1 MKKSKA
7 KTLILDAQGV
17 IFNDPFRAFL
27 NEFGSLIGL
36 PLDEMERRWDKEVR
50 QLAWTGRVS
59 DEELW
64 SLLGNTNWSAVRV
77 LDLLESKYKLGPASP
92 YLEKW
97 SQSTNLFVLSNHR
110 SHWLIPRMKRFGIH
124 HYFDNLMISDSLGRM
139 KPDKVLFE
147 DLIGVIGQLESAI
160 FVDDQVQNVEV
171 ASSLGLKAIHAEK
184 SCNWIGMINK
194 ALDLTD

>member
-1 MKKSKA
+1 MKKCRA

-27 NEFGSLIGL
+27 SDFGTLIGL
-36 PLDEMERRWDKEVR
+36 PSDEVERRWDKEVR
-50 QLAWTGRVS
+50 QLAWTGRVN

-64 SLLGNTNWSAVRV
+64 SLLGNVNWSGARV
-77 LDLLESKYKLGPASP
+77 LELLESKYKLGPAAP
-92 YLEKW
+92 YLEQW
-97 SQSTNLFVLSNHR
+97 SQSATLFVLSNHR

-124 HYFDNLMISDSLGRM
+124 HYFDKIMISDTLGRM

-147 DLIGVIGQLESAI
+147 DLIEVIGQSENSI

-171 ASSLGLKAIHAEK
+171 AISFGFKAIHAER
-184 SCNWIGMINK
+184 SFNWIGMINK
-194 ALDLTD
+194 ALDLAD